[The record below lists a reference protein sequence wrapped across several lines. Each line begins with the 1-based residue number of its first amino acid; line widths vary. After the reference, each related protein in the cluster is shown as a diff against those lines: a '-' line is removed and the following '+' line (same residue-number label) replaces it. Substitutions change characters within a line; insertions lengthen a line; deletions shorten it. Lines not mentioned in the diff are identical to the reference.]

1 MYDVVIIGSG
11 PAGLSASIYAKRAG
25 LNAVTLEQN
34 PMSGGQVLN
43 TYEVDN
49 YPGLPG
55 INGFDLGMKFREH
68 ADKLG
73 CEFKEAS
80 VQAVRKDGEQINK
93 KNENQLEEAIREIK
107 AAEVGVK
114 AISTEEN
121 RSVGFVVV
129 TDQGEIQTKTV
140 LAAMGAAHAKLGIPG
155 EEEFSGM
162 GVSYCATCDGAF
174 FRGKVTAVIGGG
186 DVAVEDAVFLARG
199 CEKVYLIHRRDELRA
214 AAVLQKEVMAL
225 PNVEILWDTV
235 AERIEGEEQ
244 VQALAL
250 KNVKTGEKKELPVD
264 GVFVAVGIIPSGDIL
279 KGIAKQDEKGYL
291 IAGEDCATSM
301 PGIFAAGDVRK
312 KNLRQIVTAVA
323 DGANAVTSI
332 LEYLLKSA
340 DATL

>member
-1 MYDVVIIGSG
+1 MMYDLVIIGSG

-73 CEFKEAS
+73 CEFMEAS
-80 VQAVRKDGEQINK
+80 VQEIRQAKMLEQEGK
-93 KNENQLEEAIREIK
+93 KTGTEKSEMK
-107 AAEVGVK
+107 AASLWEHDERN
-114 AISTEEN
+114 S
-121 RSVGFVVV
+121 GFSVV
-129 TDQGEIQTKTV
+129 TDQGEIKTKTI
-140 LAAMGAAHAKLGIPG
+140 LAATGATHAKLGIPG
-155 EEEFSGM
+155 EEELIGM

-174 FRGKVTAVIGGG
+174 FRGKVTAVVGGG
-186 DVAVEDAVFLARG
+186 DVAVEDAVFLARA

-214 AAVLQKEVMAL
+214 AAVLQKEVMSL

-235 AERIEGEEQ
+235 AKKIEGTDK
-244 VQALAL
+244 VQALVL
-250 KNVKTGEKKELPVD
+250 ENVKTGENRTLSVD

-279 KGIAKQDEKGYL
+279 KGMVKQDESGYVL
-291 IAGEDCATSM
+291 AGEDCMTSM
-301 PGIFAAGDVRK
+301 SGVFAAGDIRK
-312 KNLRQIVTAVA
+312 KKLRQVVTAVA
-323 DGANAVTSI
+323 DGANAVTSV
-332 LEYLLKSA
+332 LEYLNGVK
-340 DATL
+340 